1 VTAGSAATRRGD
13 EPPMTK
19 RETDIGPEGAAHV
32 SVHVPVMVGQV
43 VRGLRPRPGAR
54 LVDATVGL
62 GGHAEALLDAAP
74 GARLLGLDRDPA
86 ALAVA
91 AERLGRFADRVRLRQ
106 NSFAELAAEL
116 TDEGWD
122 GADAV
127 LLDLGVSSLQL
138 DTAARGFSFRQAGP
152 LDMRMDPGGEL
163 TAATVVNTWDERALT
178 SAIAELGEEP
188 RARAVARAIV
198 RARPLESTGH
208 LADVVARAVGGGRPG
223 LHPATRTFQA
233 IRIVVNDELGV
244 LERFLADGW
253 QRLRAGGRLAI
264 LAYHSLEDRRVK
276 EAFRRWAA
284 SCLCPP
290 GLPVCT
296 CGWTATARVLT
307 ARPLRPTAEEIA
319 ANPRARSA
327 RLRIVERI
335 GTAASDPAPG
345 RGSGPSEAKGRAGGP
360 SEAKGRA
367 GGPSEAKGR
376 AGGPSEDR

>member
-1 VTAGSAATRRGD
+1 MTAGNAATRRGD

-19 RETDIGPEGAAHV
+19 RETDFGPEGAAHV
-32 SVHVPVMVGQV
+32 SVHVPVMVAQV

-62 GGHAEALLDAAP
+62 GGHAAALLDAAP

-86 ALAVA
+86 ALAIA
-91 AERLGRFADRVRLRQ
+91 AARLARFADRVRLRAG
-106 NSFAELAAEL
+106 SFAELAAALAE
-116 TDEGWD
+116 EGWD
-122 GADAV
+122 AADGVDGV

-138 DTAARGFSFRQAGP
+138 DTAARGFSFRLAGP
-152 LDMRMDPGGEL
+152 LDMRMDPAGEL
-163 TAATVVNTWDERALT
+163 AAAAVVNTWDERALA

-198 RARPLESTGH
+198 RARPLESTGR

-223 LHPATRTFQA
+223 IHPATRTFQA
-233 IRIVVNDELGV
+233 IRIVVNDELGA
-244 LERFLADGW
+244 LERFLAHGW
-253 QRLRAGGRLAI
+253 QTLRPGGRLAI

-296 CGWTATARVLT
+296 CGWTPTVRVLT
-307 ARPLRPTAEEIA
+307 ARPLRPTEEEIA

-327 RLRIVERI
+327 RLRVVERL
-335 GTAASDPAPG
+335 GASASDPTRA
-345 RGSGPSEAKGRAGGP
+345 RTSTRSEARGRASGR
-360 SEAKGRA
+360 SEER
-367 GGPSEAKGR
+367 
-376 AGGPSEDR
+376 

>member
-367 GGPSEAKGR
+367 GGPSE
-376 AGGPSEDR
+376 DR